1 MKKEKITQDATSAH
15 LPEHG
20 PIDKDGREV
29 LLSLK
34 NVDITFGKG
43 ESLNR
48 AVKNASFDIYKGET
62 FSLVGESGSGK
73 TTIGRAVIRV
83 NPCSAGEI
91 LYKGVR
97 ISGKIPHSLDREV
110 IRNIQMVFQDPA
122 ASLNERATVDYII
135 SEGLYNFHLFENE
148 ADRVRK
154 VENMIN
160 EVGLLP
166 EHLTRYPHE
175 FSGGQRQRIGLAR
188 AMVMEPELVV
198 ADEPISALDV
208 SIRAQVLNLLKKFQ
222 RERDTTY
229 LFIAHDLSIVRFIS
243 DRIGVIYKGDIV
255 EVATAEELFD
265 YPLHPYTRSLIS
277 AIPIPDPKLEKN
289 KVLFTYDPSV
299 HDYSTDKPELT
310 SIGHDHYVFGN
321 KKEIEEYKAIR
332 EKASR

>member
-1 MKKEKITQDATSAH
+1 MAAMKQETETRVSH

-20 PIDKDGREV
+20 PIDQKTGREV

-43 ESLNR
+43 DDAVR
-48 AVKNASFDIYKGET
+48 AVQNASFDIYKGET

-83 NPCSAGEI
+83 NPLAGGEI
-91 LYKGVR
+91 DYKGVR
-97 ISGKIPHSLDREV
+97 ISGKIPHALDREV

-154 VENMIN
+154 VEEMIE

-188 AMVMEPELVV
+188 ALYGDPRVVILDEPNSNLDEEGEARLMQCLSRLKRFGATVVIVAHRPSILAAVDEILVLDQGRIQFYGPRELVKSQLAEKQRKQRQAV
-198 ADEPISALDV
+198 LQQQGPRQPIVFQNVVNRRDADE
-208 SIRAQVLNLLKKFQ
+208 
-222 RERDTTY
+222 
-229 LFIAHDLSIVRFIS
+229 
-243 DRIGVIYKGDIV
+243 
-255 EVATAEELFD
+255 
-265 YPLHPYTRSLIS
+265 RS
-277 AIPIPDPKLEKN
+277 
-289 KVLFTYDPSV
+289 V
-299 HDYSTDKPELT
+299 
-310 SIGHDHYVFGN
+310 G
-321 KKEIEEYKAIR
+321 
-332 EKASR
+332 